1 MTSRRQPPHPNIRQ
15 WLGLRNAGPPESQP
29 LGALE
34 LADNVI
40 LSDVAM
46 LEAAPYFSL
55 TMPLTGISDSYEHKS
70 NNYAFLIA
78 DGALLCVFEGPAIK
92 TLLTGLTSAAMA
104 WAQVE
109 NRTFFAGPQG
119 EAGIVVNGESVLPL
133 RFPLPQTPSATALA
147 GSMPPGTYQFSQVLR
162 HLDSGLEGPAAPV
175 AWVHAQTPCA
185 FRIGLEVPA
194 GYLADVYVSSA
205 DSQTLRYLTTA
216 ATGAVFYDL
225 PAQRL
230 QQPLEAEQKDSWPLP
245 EHVIALE
252 VHETCLYAA
261 VFNQLGNTSTVYFS
275 RPLFHH
281 LFALDQDGFPLP
293 GRVRQMVST
302 EQGLLIAT
310 DQGLWLHGETLQRLT
325 DYGCPEGLPC
335 CKDRDGRV
343 LIWTHRGLHTFPPLT
358 DVFAG
363 KLSVAPGSRCA
374 VTTMPLRGSKVGL
387 VLTDDG
393 GEAFGAY

>member
-1 MTSRRQPPHPNIRQ
+1 MASPRQPPNPDIRQ

-34 LADNVI
+34 LADNVL
-40 LSDVAM
+40 LSDSAL

-55 TMPLTGISDSYEHKS
+55 VMPLTAISDSYEHKS
-70 NNYAFLIA
+70 NRYAFLIA
-78 DGALLCVFEGPAIK
+78 DGALLCVSEGPAVK
-92 TLLTGLTSAAMA
+92 TLLTGLSSTVMT

-109 NRTFFAGPQG
+109 NRVFFAGGNG
-119 EAGIVVNGESVLPL
+119 EAGIILNGERLLPL
-133 RFPLPQTPSATALA
+133 RFPLPVSPSVTALP

-175 AWVHAQTPCA
+175 AWVHGETPCA
-185 FRIGLEVPA
+185 FSIGLEVPA

-216 ATGAVFYDL
+216 GTGSVLYDL

-230 QQPLEAEQKDSWPLP
+230 QQPLDAEQLHAWPLP
-245 EHVIALE
+245 ENVVALE

-261 VFNQLGNTSTVYFS
+261 VFDRFSQTSMIYFS

-281 LFALDQDGFPLP
+281 LFSLDQDGFPLP
-293 GRVRQMVST
+293 GQVRQMVST
-302 EQGLLIAT
+302 GEGLLIAT
-310 DQGLWLHGETLQRLT
+310 DQGLWLHGETLQRLA

-335 CKDRDGRV
+335 YKDRDGQV
-343 LIWTHRGLHTFPPLT
+343 AIWTVRGLHTFPPLT

-363 KLSVAPGSRCA
+363 KLSVAPGNRCA
-374 VTTMPLRGSKVGL
+374 VAQVRLQGSRFAL
-387 VLTDDG
+387 VLGDDG
-393 GEAFGAY
+393 GETFNAY